1 LSNSTETIE
10 GDGALGSRMMHL
22 IIAKRISEQLTLQ
35 DRSSF
40 LIGSIAPDAVVTK
53 NESHFFVGEIRD
65 FTRRIDYEGFL
76 DKYSEHA
83 QHSYILGYY
92 VHLIADDIW
101 LRGFNLSWLRNR
113 MEADQQLYRLY
124 HNDFRLLNGKL
135 LEHYQYAE
143 HLKEMLSNDYSV
155 INLDEVRSNDVE
167 AIVPQALGDME
178 VDNELLNEPLNV
190 FTMLQMI
197 GYIETAVDLAVLK
210 LSSLVHENSSI
221 S

>member
-1 LSNSTETIE
+1 M
-10 GDGALGSRMMHL
+10 GSRMMHL
-22 IIAKRISEQLTLQ
+22 IIAKRISEQLTFQ

-65 FTRRIDYEGFL
+65 YTRRIDYGGFL
-76 DKYSEHA
+76 DKYNEHA
-83 QHSYILGYY
+83 QSPYVLGYY
-92 VHLIADDIW
+92 AHLIADDIW

-113 MEADQQLYRLY
+113 MEVDQELYQRS

-135 LEHYQYAE
+135 LEHYQYTDE
-143 HLKEMLSNDYSV
+143 LKEMLRKNYSV
-155 INLDEVRSNDVE
+155 IDLEEVNSNDVE
-167 AIVPQALGDME
+167 SFVPHALGDME
-178 VDNELLNEPLNV
+178 YDKVSIHEQLKV
-190 FTMLQMI
+190 FTFMQI
-197 GYIETAVDLAVLK
+197 VGYIETAVDLAVLK